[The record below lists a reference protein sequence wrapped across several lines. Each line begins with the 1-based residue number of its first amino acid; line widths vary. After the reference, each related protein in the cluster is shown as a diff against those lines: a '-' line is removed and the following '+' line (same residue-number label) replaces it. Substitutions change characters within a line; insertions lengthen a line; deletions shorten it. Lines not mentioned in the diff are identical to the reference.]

1 MCWVLVQ
8 AKVTHTKKENLNF
21 DAEKGI
27 KKFGIKNIKTMTSL
41 ASCNNLI
48 YFDIPCGGNP
58 SKVHLGSFLPDLS
71 SLMFAFLHEPFKHIY
86 YI

>member
-8 AKVTHTKKENLNF
+8 AKATHTKKGDLNF
-21 DAEKGI
+21 EKEI
-27 KKFGIKNIKTMTSL
+27 YTFGIKNIKTMTSL

-58 SKVHLGSFLPDLS
+58 SKVHLGSPDLS
-71 SLMFAFLHEPFKHIY
+71 SLMFAFLHEPFKIY
-86 YI
+86 IIYWD